1 MKICLLN
8 TTLSCIPKW
17 LRFELSMIN
26 KKIIS
31 GLFILNLLVGCTSPT
46 AMLAPAYTMSSS
58 GSILQSGLSYGSNR
72 LIIQYTG
79 KTPIE
84 NLKDVRLTEKK
95 ELPNI
100 KKDTLESEDFYILVK
115 NKIKKTSGI
124 LKLTNQWCLE
134 LIN

>member
-1 MKICLLN
+1 
-8 TTLSCIPKW
+8 
-17 LRFELSMIN
+17 MIN
-26 KKIIS
+26 KKTIS

-84 NLKDVRLTEKK
+84 NLKDVNLTKKK
-95 ELPNI
+95 ESKNI
-100 KKDTLESEDFYILVK
+100 ERNTLESEDFYILVK
-115 NKIKKTSGI
+115 NKIEKTNSI
-124 LKLTNQWCLE
+124 LKLINQ
-134 LIN
+134 